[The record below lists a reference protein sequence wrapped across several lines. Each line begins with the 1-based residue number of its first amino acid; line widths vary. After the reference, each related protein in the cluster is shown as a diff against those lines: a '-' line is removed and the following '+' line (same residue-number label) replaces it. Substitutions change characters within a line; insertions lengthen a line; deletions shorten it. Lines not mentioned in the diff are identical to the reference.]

1 MMEWTET
8 PDARL
13 EALQPTLP
21 PLSFGIALEIE
32 VTAEVR
38 TC

>member
-1 MMEWTET
+1 MTT
-8 PDARL
+8 DAPL

-21 PLSFGIALEIE
+21 SLSFGIALEIE